1 MITLRNLG
9 KLCVRGVKSQI
20 PLHTDCLLYV
30 SMFTLGKIRIVGV
43 YIKNFEENRKNRGL
57 IRVFS
62 RAKYLWPGEILARRE
77 ISSRAKNCRTY
88 MHNFKFL

>member
-30 SMFTLGKIRIVGV
+30 SMFTLGKIRIVGG
-43 YIKNFEENRKNRGL
+43 YIENFEENRKTG
-57 IRVFS
+57 V
-62 RAKYLWPGEILARRE
+62 
-77 ISSRAKNCRTY
+77 
-88 MHNFKFL
+88 

>member
-1 MITLRNLG
+1 MLTLGKLG

-43 YIKNFEENRKNRGL
+43 YIENLEKIAKTGGL

-62 RAKYLWPGEILARRE
+62 RAKYLWPGEILAR
-77 ISSRAKNCRTY
+77 
-88 MHNFKFL
+88 